1 MNCAYF
7 QGFFFFFAFLIE
19 IFSFSHSK
27 KKKSGI
33 WSTFPLPSWLL
44 ILPSYMSTAPHGHM
58 LLRSFSAAWLFLNR
72 SEIAAPVVFAKLTL
86 SWFKK
91 KKKK

>member
-1 MNCAYF
+1 
-7 QGFFFFFAFLIE
+7 
-19 IFSFSHSK
+19 
-27 KKKSGI
+27 
-33 WSTFPLPSWLL
+33 
-44 ILPSYMSTAPHGHM
+44 MSTAPHGHM

-91 KKKK
+91 KKKKSKCIVALSFFNKGKLQKKIGNTSKLYVDKF